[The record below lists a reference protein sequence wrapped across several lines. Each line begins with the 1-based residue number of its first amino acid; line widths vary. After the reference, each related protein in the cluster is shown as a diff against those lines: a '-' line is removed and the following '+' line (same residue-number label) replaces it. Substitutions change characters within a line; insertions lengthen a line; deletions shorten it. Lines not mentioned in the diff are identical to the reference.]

1 MFFLEE
7 LKPGT
12 KFLVPLMCG
21 TGTEFQ
27 FGVTRTGPKQEPV
40 ATSSMFFSG
49 EI

>member
-21 TGTEFQ
+21 IGTETGTDNF
-27 FGVTRTGPKQEPV
+27 
-40 ATSSMFFSG
+40 
-49 EI
+49 